1 MVIPNTQMLAGAWH
15 GHVSGYA
22 GHAMAVM
29 TIADTGVYAG
39 TMFLEVGD
47 KPFQGAIV
55 VVDPRRVRYQGRLG
69 NGTVRLE
76 QRGDGQVL
84 RFVRT
89 AEEEAPASAVRPD
102 DENRSAGRSGAGSG
116 AGRHRRRSPPR
127 LRCVR

>member
-1 MVIPNTQMLAGAWH
+1 MRRATLLASLALAGCTSVYSPMVIPNTQMLAGAWH
-15 GHVSGYA
+15 GRVSGYA

-55 VVDPRRVRYQGRLG
+55 VVGPRRVRYQGTLG

-84 RFVRT
+84 RFVQDGGGGG
-89 AEEEAPASAVRPD
+89 ASFSRRP
-102 DENRSAGRSGAGSG
+102 
-116 AGRHRRRSPPR
+116 
-127 LRCVR
+127 